1 MMKLRIGKELW
12 NETLDKK
19 GHFFDEEVNFQEE
32 FWLTKEYQKW
42 LVSKMLSLKAYCGNK
57 LFTLVFWSLE
67 GQMFC
72 LLGTTS
78 IPTFITQN
86 GKWPLGGGGGG
97 LSNGRFPWTKWDFCS
112 EVKKLQY

>member
-1 MMKLRIGKELW
+1 MEQLMLQDLRNKQSMMKLRIVKNSLKVIEKNGRSRDTSNLVKSNGKEFW
-12 NETLDKK
+12 NETLDEK

-67 GQMFC
+67 G
-72 LLGTTS
+72 
-78 IPTFITQN
+78 
-86 GKWPLGGGGGG
+86 
-97 LSNGRFPWTKWDFCS
+97 
-112 EVKKLQY
+112 